1 MQIDSHRQV
10 IGGSIYDTATA
21 ELIGWVY
28 DNHIVDSDYKGIKRH
43 LMRNA
48 DGRIFLFSLFGTMG
62 NRPIGQIVPMNE
74 IDAIRWCESNGVHA
88 DKILSLVTHT
98 EAEFGGIAMSM
109 A

>member
-1 MQIDSHRQV
+1 MQIDSHKQV

-28 DNHIVDSDYKGIKRH
+28 DNHIVDSDYEGIKRH

-48 DGRIFLFSLFGTMG
+48 DGRVFLFSLIGTMG
-62 NRPIGQIVPMNE
+62 NRPIEQIVPMSD
-74 IDAIRWCESNGVHA
+74 IDAIRWCDSNGIDA
-88 DKILSLVTHT
+88 DKILRLSART
-98 EAEFGGIAMSM
+98 EDEFRGIA

>member
-1 MQIDSHRQV
+1 MQIDSHKQV
-10 IGGSIYDTATA
+10 IGGSLYDTATA

-28 DNHIVDSDYKGIKRH
+28 ENHIVGSDYEGIKRH

-62 NRPIGQIVPMNE
+62 TRPIGQIVPMSE
-74 IDAIRWCESNGVHA
+74 VDAVRWCESNGVGT
-88 DKILSLVTHT
+88 DKILPLVTRT
-98 EAEFGGIAMSM
+98 QADFGGIA